1 MNNTVPIIKPHKSAE
16 YEFKQSKYDV
26 APRIPFSQIVV
37 GPSGS
42 GKSILLQNMILDI
55 YRNCFERVFIFSA
68 SIHVDSVWHPVKEYI
83 EKTLKVNPKKEKVY
97 FDEFHKEDL
106 EEILEQQY
114 KISEY
119 QKKNKFKKLFA
130 TLIVVDDFVDA
141 VSFSKHNSMLNAL
154 YIRGRHFGVNVVSST
169 QKFNGLST
177 IIRVNSRQLYFF
189 KMRNYKEIQTMIEEL
204 SALLIKK
211 NFLMDDKNI
220 NSAKKTLLEIYEL
233 ATEDRFSFLFVNLM
247 ENDINR
253 VFIIRY
259 DKRILVDDTI

>member
-1 MNNTVPIIKPHKSAE
+1 MNTTVPIIRPHKSAE
-16 YEFKQSKYDV
+16 YEFQQSKYDV

-42 GKSILLQNMILDI
+42 GKSILLQNMILDV
-55 YRNCFERVFIFSA
+55 YRNCFQRVFIFSA

-114 KISEY
+114 KISQY
-119 QKKNKFKKLFA
+119 QKDHKFKKLFA
-130 TLIVVDDFVDA
+130 TLVVVDDFADQ

-154 YIRGRHFGVNVVSST
+154 YIRGRHFGVNIVSST
-169 QKFNGLST
+169 QKFNSLST

-189 KMRNYKEIQTMIEEL
+189 KMRNYKDIQTMIDEL
-204 SALLIKK
+204 STLLKK
-211 NFLMDDKNI
+211 RNFLSDKNI
-220 NSAKKTLLEIYEL
+220 HNAKNTLLDIYEK
-233 ATEDRFSFLFVNLM
+233 ATEEKFSFLFVNLM
-247 ENDINR
+247 ESNFNG
-253 VFIIRY
+253 VFKIRF
-259 DKRILVDDTI
+259 DKKVIVDDEI